1 MTLGN
6 LIKKYRK
13 EHSMSQQAFADLT
26 GLSKAYI
33 SILERN
39 FNPVNKKQPI
49 PSVATIK
56 SVATAMN
63 TDFNDLIAILDPDT
77 QVSINAEEHPKPPI
91 PPNAIPYAPTQRIP
105 ILGRISAGLPLYA
118 EEQIEGYTYTDLNH
132 GGEYFALRVHGD
144 SMNAI
149 RIYDGDLLIIRKQ
162 DVVEDGEIA
171 VVMVND
177 DEATVKCWHRRENI
191 VMLEPKSTNPTHQ
204 MQIYDAK
211 ETPIRVI
218 GKVVQNQIMY

>member
-1 MTLGN
+1 MVLADNIRYLRKKRGWSQDYLAERLGYKSYTTIQKWESGVSEPP
-6 LIKKYRK
+6 LKKA
-13 EHSMSQQAFADLT
+13 HAIADLFGVDINDLT
-26 GLSKAYI
+26 GSNIEDAETKLPSDAI
-33 SILERN
+33 S
-39 FNPVNKKQPI
+39 
-49 PSVATIK
+49 
-56 SVATAMN
+56 
-63 TDFNDLIAILDPDT
+63 
-77 QVSINAEEHPKPPI
+77 
-91 PPNAIPYAPTQRIP
+91 YAPTQRIP

-118 EEQIEGYTYTDLNH
+118 DEQIEGYTYTDLNH

>member
-1 MTLGN
+1 MKLYEN
-6 LIKKYRK
+6 IKLRRK
-13 EHSMSQQAFADLT
+13 ELNLSQGELAKLT
-26 GLSKAYI
+26 GYTDRTSISKIESGKVDLPQSKIRIFAEALHTTEGELMGTTEPPLPSDAI
-33 SILERN
+33 S
-39 FNPVNKKQPI
+39 
-49 PSVATIK
+49 
-56 SVATAMN
+56 
-63 TDFNDLIAILDPDT
+63 
-77 QVSINAEEHPKPPI
+77 
-91 PPNAIPYAPTQRIP
+91 YAPTQRIP

-118 EEQIEGYTYTDLNH
+118 DEQIEGYTYTDLNH

-218 GKVVQNQIMY
+218 GKVVKVEFTLD

>member
-1 MTLGN
+1 MVLADNIRYLRKKRGWSQDYLAERLGYKSYTTIQKWESGVSEPP
-6 LIKKYRK
+6 LKKA
-13 EHSMSQQAFADLT
+13 HAIADLFGVDINDLT
-26 GLSKAYI
+26 GSNIEDAETKL
-33 SILERN
+33 
-39 FNPVNKKQPI
+39 P
-49 PSVATIK
+49 
-56 SVATAMN
+56 
-63 TDFNDLIAILDPDT
+63 PD
-77 QVSINAEEHPKPPI
+77 
-91 PPNAIPYAPTQRIP
+91 AIPYAPTQRIP

-118 EEQIEGYTYTDLNH
+118 DEQIEGYTYTDLNH

>member
-1 MTLGN
+1 MKLYEN
-6 LIKKYRK
+6 IKLRRK
-13 EHSMSQQAFADLT
+13 EVNLSQGELAKLT
-26 GLSKAYI
+26 GYTDRTSISKIESGKVDLPQSKIRIFAEALHTTEGELMGTTEPPLPSDAI
-33 SILERN
+33 S
-39 FNPVNKKQPI
+39 
-49 PSVATIK
+49 
-56 SVATAMN
+56 
-63 TDFNDLIAILDPDT
+63 
-77 QVSINAEEHPKPPI
+77 
-91 PPNAIPYAPTQRIP
+91 YAPTQRIP

-118 EEQIEGYTYTDLNH
+118 DEQIEGYTYTDLNH

>member
-1 MTLGN
+1 MSLGN
-6 LIKKYRK
+6 KETMAKNIKRLMALNQVNATDVCTALGFKAPTFSDWVNAKTYPRIDK
-13 EHSMSQQAFADLT
+13 IEAMSNYFGVSKADLVEEQ
-26 GLSKAYI
+26 L
-33 SILERN
+33 
-39 FNPVNKKQPI
+39 
-49 PSVATIK
+49 PS
-56 SVATAMN
+56 
-63 TDFNDLIAILDPDT
+63 
-77 QVSINAEEHPKPPI
+77 
-91 PPNAIPYAPTQRIP
+91 NAISYAPTQRIP

-118 EEQIEGYTYTDLNH
+118 DEQIEGYTYTDLNH

>member
-77 QVSINAEEHPKPPI
+77 QVSINAEEHPQPSLPPD
-91 PPNAIPYAPTQRIP
+91 AIPYAPTQRIP

-118 EEQIEGYTYTDLNH
+118 DEQIEGYTYTDLNH

-144 SMNAI
+144 SMDALGIKEGYLVIVRRQDYVDNGTICVVLVGDNEATMK
-149 RIYDGDLLIIRKQ
+149 RFYQDGD
-162 DVVEDGEIA
+162 
-171 VVMVND
+171 
-177 DEATVKCWHRRENI
+177 TVTL
-191 VMLEPKSTNPTHQ
+191 MPQSTNPKH
-204 MQIYDAK
+204 MPQIYNLK
-211 ETPIRVI
+211 TTPIRII
-218 GKVVQNQIMY
+218 GKVIEAKFSL

>member
-1 MTLGN
+1 MELYEN
-6 LIKKYRK
+6 IKRRRK
-13 EHSMSQQAFADLT
+13 SLKLSQDELAKLT
-26 GLSKAYI
+26 GYTDRTSISKIESGKVDLPQSKIRLFAQALHTTEGELMGTT
-33 SILERN
+33 S
-39 FNPVNKKQPI
+39 
-49 PSVATIK
+49 
-56 SVATAMN
+56 N
-63 TDFNDLIAILDPDT
+63 TLPPD
-77 QVSINAEEHPKPPI
+77 
-91 PPNAIPYAPTQRIP
+91 AIPYAPTQRIP

-118 EEQIEGYTYTDLNH
+118 EEQIEDYTYTDLNH

-177 DEATVKCWHRRENI
+177 DEATVKCWHKRENI
-191 VMLEPKSTNPTHQ
+191 VMLEPKSTNPAHQ
-204 MQIYDAK
+204 MQIYDAS